1 MEKRDGEMNR
11 GGGGGIKCVVKSA
24 REECADNVGK

>member
-24 REECADNVGK
+24 KEGAGNVGK